1 MDKPLHK
8 WTQVICAVSNIY
20 FTKTEQHT
28 QIRLNHWKNNFKKCF
43 SNMWLK
49 WWDSSN
55 GHFECKCWHDSKT
68 VTKHKKVLCVLDFHT
83 TKFITIIQ
91 WGLHRSSIK
100 KPPCTHSIYFLGC
113 RCNFTAMS
121 VSAFLVAIAGVT

>member
-1 MDKPLHK
+1 MNTSDLRSFKYLFH
-8 WTQVICAVSNIY
+8 
-20 FTKTEQHT
+20 KTEQHT

-55 GHFECKCWHDSKT
+55 GHLECKCWHDSKMA
-68 VTKHKKVLCVLDFHT
+68 TKHKKVLCVLDFHA

-91 WGLHRSSIK
+91 WGLQGSSIK
-100 KPPCTHSIYFLGC
+100 KTSMHTFNLLSRVQMQLYCHVSIRIPSGHCWSYINSPVC
-113 RCNFTAMS
+113 
-121 VSAFLVAIAGVT
+121 